1 MSSATAAL
9 PVAGIRPRPRAA
21 FGVKSFAM
29 AASLIVLGAYLV
41 YPVLLLLV
49 LSFNQAPNTIVPP
62 FEWGLGNWTEA
73 LSTPG
78 LFQSLGNSLIIWSS
92 VTVVS
97 LPVAIIGGAIGSY
110 LGSRRFP
117 VRTISMLLATVL
129 VVAGCKLIFTR

>member
-29 AASLIVLGAYLV
+29 AANLIVLGAYLV

-97 LPVAIIGGAIGSY
+97 LPVAICIA
-110 LGSRRFP
+110 L
-117 VRTISMLLATVL
+117 VLARTNVPFSHGLEFLFWLAF
-129 VVAGCKLIFTR
+129 IF